1 MNRPKASTKV
11 NKVVTPSLAFASQ
24 SAQGRVDDPGM
35 DELSRKMLSWGRL
48 WFGASRDGA
57 PTEKHDLVRE
67 RLLSWLEL
75 CIGHQARTVVTRRAE
90 EVSLATS
97 TPLLTAFLG
106 RRAMLKLS
114 RRVLND
120 L

>member
-1 MNRPKASTKV
+1 MARQRPLSEIDEGV
-11 NKVVTPSLAFASQ
+11 SPSLIFAAQ
-24 SAQGRVDDPGM
+24 SGEDRVV

-48 WFGASRDGA
+48 WFGSSGSCA
-57 PTEKHDLVRE
+57 PIEEHCLVRE
-67 RLLSWLEL
+67 RLLSWLER
-75 CIGHQARTVVTRRAE
+75 CIGRQARGVLTSRGE
-90 EVSLATS
+90 DISLATT

-106 RRAMLKLS
+106 RRAMRELS